1 MLFFS
6 YFIVIIVLINNSL
19 SALNLRLQNYLN
31 FIISHPDF
39 LSFKLF
45 FCFSSL
51 IYFIFAK
58 KKECL

>member
-45 FCFSSL
+45 FL
-51 IYFIFAK
+51 
-58 KKECL
+58 LQ